1 MEYYS
6 HKRFRIPERCGEHVI
21 LDFYSPCKK
30 AG

>member
-6 HKRFRIPERCGEHVI
+6 HKRFGIPEQHSEHVI